1 MELALPLDSYL
12 EEYRYKYL
20 AIYYALR
27 DAILAGRLA
36 AGSKLPST
44 RYLANLY
51 NISRGSVAQ
60 SYDMLLAEGYVQMEV
75 GKGTFVTHSGP
86 SPITQE
92 HTTSAEIS
100 LSSWGLRL
108 MSQQRNLYNNQKQQ
122 GMISF
127 VPESPSME
135 SFPYD
140 EWRTALVY
148 AGGKGGGDLEFPA
161 LPEGDLQLREAIA
174 GYLRISRGITVNATN
189 IVLFSGSMQGI
200 AILSQL
206 LVNEGERVVVE
217 DPGYNGIHKAV
228 QTCGGTIVRGD
239 IDEEGLIPEA
249 WDARVLFVTPSRQF
263 PTGAVLSLERR
274 RRLLEWVQKQ
284 EGIIIEDDYDSEF
297 RFGGRPIEPLR
308 ALDHDGRVIYL
319 GSFSKTMF
327 AGLRLGY
334 ALIPNALLEP
344 VVRAKA
350 FYDPISPGLLEQRAL
365 AHFMAHGHYKRHLR
379 RMTRIYRARHNQF
392 STLMSALVSDIFH
405 CIPGDAG
412 LHVYALW
419 QRSSEEYELFKAE
432 ARRRGVEFKD
442 AAVYRISPGPLAA
455 CFGFAHLDEDQLVE
469 GVNRL
474 AQAWQDVQQLFVMTD
489 CEVE

>member
-27 DAILAGRLA
+27 DAILDGRLA
-36 AGSKLPST
+36 GGSKLPST

-51 NISRGSVAQ
+51 DMSRGSVAQ

-75 GKGTFVTHSGP
+75 GRGTFVTHSGP
-86 SPITQE
+86 SPVSSIE
-92 HTTSAEIS
+92 HTPSAEIT
-100 LSSWGLRL
+100 LSSWGIRL
-108 MSQQRNLYNNQKQQ
+108 MSQQRTSYNNLKRE
-122 GMISF
+122 GVISF
-127 VPESPSME
+127 LPESIPME
-135 SFPYD
+135 YFPYD
-140 EWRTALVY
+140 TWRSALAY
-148 AGGKGGGDLEFPA
+148 AGGKGGGDLEVPT
-161 LPEGDLQLREAIA
+161 LPEGDIQLREAIA
-174 GYLRISRGITVNATN
+174 GYLRVTRGITVAAAN

-217 DPGYNGIHKAV
+217 NPGYFGIHKAV
-228 QTCGGTIVRGD
+228 QACGGTLVRGD
-239 IDEEGLIPEA
+239 VDEEGLIPKD
-249 WDARVLFVTPSRQF
+249 WDARVLFVTPSRHY

-274 RRLLEWVQKQ
+274 RKILAWAQ
-284 EGIIIEDDYDSEF
+284 EREAIIIEDDYDSEF
-297 RFGGRPIEPLR
+297 RFGGRPIEPLK
-308 ALDHDGRVIYL
+308 ALDRDGRVIYL

-334 ALIPNALLEP
+334 ALIPNALIEP

-365 AHFMAHGHYKRHLR
+365 AHFMIHGHYKRHLR
-379 RMTRIYRARHNQF
+379 RMTRIYSTRHDRF
-392 STLMSALVSDIFH
+392 CTLISAHISEIFRF
-405 CIPGDAG
+405 IPGDAG

-419 QRSSEEYELFKAE
+419 QRSAEEFEAFKE
-432 ARRRGVEFKD
+432 ASKRRGVEFRD
-442 AAVYRISPGPLAA
+442 AQAYTIEPGPIAV
-455 CFGFAHLDEDQLVE
+455 CFGFAHLHDDQIIE

-474 AQAWQDVQQLFVMTD
+474 ALAWQDVQQLFR
-489 CEVE
+489 CR

>member
-1 MELALPLDSYL
+1 MELALRLDSYL

-27 DAILAGRLA
+27 DAILEGRLA
-36 AGSKLPST
+36 GGSKLPST

-51 NISRGSVAQ
+51 DISRGSVAQ

-75 GKGTFVTHSGP
+75 GRGTFVTHAGP
-86 SPITQE
+86 SPVSKDLTPSAQIT
-92 HTTSAEIS
+92 
-100 LSSWGLRL
+100 LSSWGMRL
-108 MSQQRNLYNNQKQQ
+108 MSQQRVIYDHQK
-122 GMISF
+122 GEGVISF
-127 VPESPSME
+127 LPESIPME
-135 SFPYD
+135 YFPYD
-140 EWRTALVY
+140 AWRSALAY
-148 AGGKGGGDLEFPA
+148 AGGKGGGDLEVPT
-161 LPEGDLQLREAIA
+161 LPEGDTQLREAIA
-174 GYLRISRGITVNATN
+174 GYLRITRGITVAAAN

-217 DPGYNGIHKAV
+217 DPGYFGIHQAV
-228 QTCGGTIVRGD
+228 QACGGTIVRGD
-239 IDEEGLIPEA
+239 VDEEGLIPED
-249 WDARVLFVTPSRQF
+249 WNARVLFVTPSRHY

-274 RRLLEWVQKQ
+274 RRILAWAQER

-297 RFGGRPIEPLR
+297 RFGGRPIDPLK
-308 ALDHDGRVIYL
+308 ALDREGRVIYL

-334 ALIPNALLEP
+334 ALIPNALIEP

-365 AHFMAHGHYKRHLR
+365 AHFMVHGHYKRHLR
-379 RMTRIYRARHNQF
+379 RMTRIYSSRHDRF
-392 STLMSALVSDIFH
+392 CGLLSDLVSEIFRF
-405 CIPGDAG
+405 IPGDAG

-419 QRSSEEYELFKAE
+419 QRSAEEYEAFKA
-432 ARRRGVEFKD
+432 AAKRRGVEFRD
-442 AAVYRISPGPLAA
+442 AIGYRIAPGPIAA
-455 CFGFAHLDEDQLVE
+455 CFGFAHLHDDQMIE

-474 AQAWQDVQQLFVMTD
+474 ALAWKDVQQLL
-489 CEVE
+489 